1 MHLFPEKYRGCEMPT
16 NYKHETVVDAD
27 IESTFDWFEH
37 EGSFRRLMPP
47 WEVAEEVRADES
59 LEVGSQRV
67 FRFPAPGAPF
77 FKMTWV
83 AEHTGYEKP
92 SDNKAYF
99 ADKMVKGPFWKWNH
113 DHFLSEVDGVTTVVD
128 DVTYSVPFGPLGMF
142 VDRVLG
148 GSLVTGRIS
157 SMFKAREYRL
167 KRDMDNHT
175 KFQDIGRK
183 KILISGSS
191 GLIGTQL
198 VAFLDTGNHDVWRLV
213 RRESDPNK
221 KELTWYPSEG
231 KINPSEIEGF
241 DIVIHLGG
249 VGIGD
254 KRWSKKRKAAIRDS
268 RVNSTT
274 LLSDTLA
281 SLEKKPELFM
291 VSSAIGYYGN
301 RGEDIVDENTSIGDD
316 FLTDICEKWEGSA
329 SSAKKAGIRT
339 IHTRT
344 GIVLSA
350 VGGALGKMLLPAKM
364 GGGGPIGGGK
374 QWMSWISMD
383 DQIYS
388 MYHLMMHKDTE
399 GVYNLTAPNPV
410 RQKIFAKT
418 LGKVLRRPAFAP
430 LPGFVMRI
438 MFGEMG
444 VKLTLDSQRVLPK
457 KLQESGYEFT
467 HDDLEPAL
475 RDSLGKWR

>member
-1 MHLFPEKYRGCEMPT
+1 MPT
-16 NYKHETVVDAD
+16 NYKHETKVNAD

-92 SDNKAYF
+92 NGKKKAYF
-99 ADKMVKGPFWKWNH
+99 ADTMVKGPFWKWDH
-113 DHFLSEVDGVTTVVD
+113 DHYLTEVDGITTVVD
-128 DVTYSVPFGPLGMF
+128 DVTYSVPFGPLGML
-142 VDRVLG
+142 VDKILG

-157 SMFKAREYRL
+157 SMFNAREFRL
-167 KRDMDNHT
+167 VRDMENHN
-175 KFQDIGRK
+175 KFNHFKRK
-183 KILISGSS
+183 KILVAGSS

-198 VAFLDTGNHDVWRLV
+198 VAFLDTGNHDVWKLV
-213 RRESDPNK
+213 RRKADSNK
-221 KELTWYPSEG
+221 KEISWNPSEG
-231 KINPSEIEGF
+231 KIDSSEIEGF
-241 DIVIHLGG
+241 DVVIHLGG

-268 RVNSTT
+268 RVDSTT
-274 LLSDTLA
+274 LLSNTLA
-281 SLEKKPELFM
+281 RLENKPELFM
-291 VSSAIGYYGN
+291 VASAIGYYGN
-301 RGEDIVDENTSIGDD
+301 RGDEIVDENTSIGDD
-316 FLTDICEKWEGSA
+316 FLTEICEKWENSA
-329 SSAKKAGIRT
+329 DSARKAGIRT

-344 GIVLSA
+344 GIVMSA

-383 DQIYS
+383 DQIYA
-388 MYHLMMHKDTE
+388 MYHLMMSEDTE
-399 GVYNLTAPNPV
+399 GAYNLTAPNPV
-410 RQKIFAKT
+410 RQKMFAKT

-444 VKLTLDSQRVLPK
+444 VKLTLDSQRVMPK
-457 KLQESGYEFT
+457 RLQESGYEFV
-467 HDDLEPAL
+467 HEELEPAL